1 MLFGHAFDEERYWEV
16 LRACALE
23 QDVQQ
28 MHDLDLTHVGDRG
41 AALSGGQQA
50 RLALARA
57 VYQVSVFE
65 SNRRNLAH
73 LSWRMSPRSTYMS
86 RAVQFL
92 H

>member
-1 MLFGHAFDEERYWEV
+1 MVGRLPDINCCRENVLFGQAFDEERYWEV

-28 MHDLDLTHVGDRG
+28 MHNSDLTHVGDRG

-57 VYQVSVFE
+57 IYQVWLADCVE
-65 SNRRNLAH
+65 SKTL
-73 LSWRMSPRSTYMS
+73 L
-86 RAVQFL
+86 QK
-92 H
+92 